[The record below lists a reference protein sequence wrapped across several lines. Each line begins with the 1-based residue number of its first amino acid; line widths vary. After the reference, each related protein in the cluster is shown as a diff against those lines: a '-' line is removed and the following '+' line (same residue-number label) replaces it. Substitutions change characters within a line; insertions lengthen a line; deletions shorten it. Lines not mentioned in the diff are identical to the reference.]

1 MPGFLRLSILLVV
14 TVLWLPASAAALSY
28 PVTNRDDSGE
38 GSLREAI
45 LNANSHMGADSISI
59 GVTGT
64 INLKTA
70 LPPISE
76 DVAIAGPGADDLT
89 VRREAFAAF
98 RIFDFAD
105 GVTASL
111 SGLTVA
117 NGLVEGGGPGG
128 GGISNGSGSL
138 TLTGVFLKYNEA
150 WVVGGLGAV
159 ALGGGIYSTGS
170 LTLRNSTVWE
180 NRASAE
186 EQDFFLQGRGG
197 GVYAEGSLV
206 VDSST
211 ISKNYAR
218 AMDGVEEIEASGGG
232 IFADE
237 LTLINSTVVGN
248 SIESESED
256 DASGANLAIS
266 GTSLVRNT
274 MVGEPNAAESCSEP
288 LTSGGFNLGDDR
300 SCGLEQATDREGVFD
315 LMLGP
320 LANNGG
326 PTPTHALLPESPA
339 IDSGNA
345 FGSATD
351 QRGLPR
357 PSDFA
362 NVANAPGS
370 DGSDIGAFEVQ
381 APAQPPVL
389 VTPTPADTQPP
400 STRIVFGPPRAT
412 YKRLAKFRFA
422 STETQSTFQC
432 KLDKKRWRACRNPFK
447 RKVSAGRKHVF
458 RVRAIDRFGNVDP
471 TPARFGWRVKKA
483 PR

>member
-1 MPGFLRLSILLVV
+1 MPCFLRLSVLLVV
-14 TVLWLPASAAALSY
+14 TVLWLPASAAAISY

-45 LNANSHMGADSISI
+45 LNANSHPGADSISI

-76 DVAIAGPGADDLT
+76 DLAIAGPGADDLT

-117 NGLVEGGGPGG
+117 NGLADGEDPNG

-138 TLTGVFLKYNEA
+138 TLTGVVLKYNET

-159 ALGGGIYSTGS
+159 ALGGGIHSTGS

-186 EQDFFLQGRGG
+186 EQDFFLRARGG
-197 GVYAEGSLV
+197 GVYAEGPLV

-218 AMDGVEEIEASGGG
+218 AMYGVEEVDASGGG
-232 IFADE
+232 ISADE
-237 LTLINSTVVGN
+237 LTLVNSTIVGN

-256 DASGANLAIS
+256 NASGANLAIS

-274 MVGEPNAAESCSEP
+274 MVGEPIGAESCSGP

-300 SCGLEQATDREGVFD
+300 SCDLEQATDREGVFD

-339 IDSGNA
+339 IDTGNA

-357 PSDFA
+357 PSDF
-362 NVANAPGS
+362 PGIADAEGG
-370 DGSDIGAFEVQ
+370 DGSDIGAFELQV
-381 APAQPPVL
+381 PPPSPVL
-389 VTPTPADTQPP
+389 VNPSPADRRPP
-400 STRIVFGPPRAT
+400 NTRLSSGPPRVT
-412 YKRLAKFRFA
+412 FKRLAKFRFA
-422 STETQSTFQC
+422 SSEAQSTFQC
-432 KLDKKRWRACRNPFK
+432 KVDKKPWRGCRNPYK

-458 RVRAIDRFGNVDP
+458 KVRAIDRFGNVDP
-471 TPARFGWRVKKA
+471 TPARFGWRVKKV
-483 PR
+483 PK